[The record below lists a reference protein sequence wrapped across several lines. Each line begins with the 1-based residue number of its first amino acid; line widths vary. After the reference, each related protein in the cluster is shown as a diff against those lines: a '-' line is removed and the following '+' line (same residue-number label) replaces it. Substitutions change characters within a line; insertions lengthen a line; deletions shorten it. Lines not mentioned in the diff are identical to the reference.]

1 MNSKGISE
9 QIYANRFD
17 KLEEV
22 KKKFPEKHKS
32 PNPTQGKTNN
42 NNNKNFE

>member
-17 KLEEV
+17 KLEEM
-22 KKKFPEKHKS
+22 KKIPLKAQITKANSRE
-32 PNPTQGKTNN
+32 
-42 NNNKNFE
+42 NKQTKKQKIFK